1 MKKEEVEK
9 KKIIVYD
16 FDKTLYDGE
25 TGVNFS
31 MFYLKKYP
39 VRSILFLMKYSKDL
53 IFYLLK
59 IINLT
64 TLKERYFKFLERHS
78 KSQIEELVDGF
89 WETKRNKIYSWTR
102 EELEKNKKECEMVIV
117 SSASPLFL
125 IENFLLSLGY
135 DKVFGTN
142 FVNDEKEGKE
152 NFVAKIDGEN
162 NKGKEKVKK
171 LDEWAKKNELEYEIV
186 KFYSDSLADEPLY
199 NISRKKYWIKRGIKV
214 EGMPKKK
221 TLFDKLFWN

>member
-1 MKKEEVEK
+1 MRKEEVRK

-31 MFYLKKYP
+31 VFYLMKYP
-39 VRSILFLMKYSKDL
+39 VRSILFMMGYSKDL

-59 IINLT
+59 IIDLRA
-64 TLKERYFKFLERHS
+64 LKERYFEFLERHS
-78 KSQIEELVDGF
+78 KEEVEELVARF
-89 WETKRNKIYSWTR
+89 WETKRHKIYSWTR

-135 DKVFGTN
+135 DKVFG
-142 FVNDEKEGKE
+142 
-152 NFVAKIDGEN
+152 IDN
-162 NKGKEKVKK
+162 C
-171 LDEWAKKNELEYEIV
+171 Y
-186 KFYSDSLADEPLY
+186 
-199 NISRKKYWIKRGIKV
+199 
-214 EGMPKKK
+214 
-221 TLFDKLFWN
+221 

>member
-1 MKKEEVEK
+1 MRKEEVRK

-31 MFYLKKYP
+31 VFYLKKYP
-39 VRSILFLMKYSKDL
+39 VRSILFMMGYSKDL

-59 IINLT
+59 IIDLRA
-64 TLKERYFKFLERHS
+64 LKERYFEFLERHS
-78 KSQIEELVDGF
+78 KEEVEELVARF
-89 WETKRNKIYSWTR
+89 WETKRHKIYSWTR

-135 DKVFGTN
+135 DKVFG
-142 FVNDEKEGKE
+142 
-152 NFVAKIDGEN
+152 IDN
-162 NKGKEKVKK
+162 C
-171 LDEWAKKNELEYEIV
+171 Y
-186 KFYSDSLADEPLY
+186 
-199 NISRKKYWIKRGIKV
+199 
-214 EGMPKKK
+214 
-221 TLFDKLFWN
+221 

>member
-78 KSQIEELVDGF
+78 KSEIEELVDGF

-142 FVNDEKEGKE
+142 FVNDGKKGKE
-152 NFVAKIDGEN
+152 TFVAKIDGEN

-186 KFYSDSLADEPLY
+186 KFIRIVWRMSLCIIFHERS
-199 NISRKKYWIKRGIKV
+199 IG
-214 EGMPKKK
+214 
-221 TLFDKLFWN
+221 

>member
-1 MKKEEVEK
+1 MKKEEVGK

-31 MFYLKKYP
+31 VFYLKKYP
-39 VRSILFLMKYSKDL
+39 VRSILFMMKYSKDL

-59 IINLT
+59 IIDLRA
-64 TLKERYFKFLERHS
+64 LKERYFEFLERHS
-78 KSQIEELVDGF
+78 KEEVEELVARF
-89 WETKRNKIYSWTR
+89 WETKRHKIYSWTR

-135 DKVFGTN
+135 DKVFG
-142 FVNDEKEGKE
+142 
-152 NFVAKIDGEN
+152 IDN
-162 NKGKEKVKK
+162 C
-171 LDEWAKKNELEYEIV
+171 Y
-186 KFYSDSLADEPLY
+186 
-199 NISRKKYWIKRGIKV
+199 
-214 EGMPKKK
+214 
-221 TLFDKLFWN
+221 

>member
-1 MKKEEVEK
+1 MRKEEVGK

-31 MFYLKKYP
+31 VFYLKKYP
-39 VRSILFLMKYSKDL
+39 VRSILFMMGYSKDL

-59 IINLT
+59 IIDLRA
-64 TLKERYFKFLERHS
+64 LKERYFEFLERHS
-78 KSQIEELVDGF
+78 KEEVEELVARF
-89 WETKRNKIYSWTR
+89 WETKRHKIYSWTR

-135 DKVFGTN
+135 DKVFG
-142 FVNDEKEGKE
+142 
-152 NFVAKIDGEN
+152 IDN
-162 NKGKEKVKK
+162 C
-171 LDEWAKKNELEYEIV
+171 Y
-186 KFYSDSLADEPLY
+186 
-199 NISRKKYWIKRGIKV
+199 
-214 EGMPKKK
+214 
-221 TLFDKLFWN
+221 

>member
-78 KSQIEELVDGF
+78 KSEIEELVDGF

-152 NFVAKIDGEN
+152 TFVAKIDGEN

-186 KFYSDSLADEPLY
+186 KFIRIVWRMSLCIIFHERS
-199 NISRKKYWIKRGIKV
+199 IG
-214 EGMPKKK
+214 
-221 TLFDKLFWN
+221 

>member
-1 MKKEEVEK
+1 MRKEEVGK

-31 MFYLKKYP
+31 VFYLKKYP
-39 VRSILFLMKYSKDL
+39 VRSILFMMKYSKDL

-59 IINLT
+59 IIDLRA
-64 TLKERYFKFLERHS
+64 LKERYFEFLERHS
-78 KSQIEELVDGF
+78 KEEVEELVARF
-89 WETKRNKIYSWTR
+89 WETKRHKIYSWTR

-135 DKVFGTN
+135 DKVFG
-142 FVNDEKEGKE
+142 
-152 NFVAKIDGEN
+152 IDN
-162 NKGKEKVKK
+162 C
-171 LDEWAKKNELEYEIV
+171 Y
-186 KFYSDSLADEPLY
+186 
-199 NISRKKYWIKRGIKV
+199 
-214 EGMPKKK
+214 
-221 TLFDKLFWN
+221 

>member
-1 MKKEEVEK
+1 MKKEEVGK

-31 MFYLKKYP
+31 VFYLKKYP
-39 VRSILFLMKYSKDL
+39 VRSILFMMGYSKDL

-59 IINLT
+59 IIDLRA
-64 TLKERYFKFLERHS
+64 LKERYFEFLERHS
-78 KSQIEELVDGF
+78 KEEVEELVARF
-89 WETKRNKIYSWTR
+89 WETKRHKIYSWTR

-135 DKVFGTN
+135 DKVFG
-142 FVNDEKEGKE
+142 
-152 NFVAKIDGEN
+152 IDN
-162 NKGKEKVKK
+162 C
-171 LDEWAKKNELEYEIV
+171 Y
-186 KFYSDSLADEPLY
+186 
-199 NISRKKYWIKRGIKV
+199 
-214 EGMPKKK
+214 
-221 TLFDKLFWN
+221 

>member
-89 WETKRNKIYSWTR
+89 
-102 EELEKNKKECEMVIV
+102 
-117 SSASPLFL
+117 
-125 IENFLLSLGY
+125 
-135 DKVFGTN
+135 
-142 FVNDEKEGKE
+142 
-152 NFVAKIDGEN
+152 
-162 NKGKEKVKK
+162 
-171 LDEWAKKNELEYEIV
+171 
-186 KFYSDSLADEPLY
+186 
-199 NISRKKYWIKRGIKV
+199 
-214 EGMPKKK
+214 
-221 TLFDKLFWN
+221 

>member
-78 KSQIEELVDGF
+78 KSEIEELVDGF

-102 EELEKNKKECEMVIV
+102 EELKKNKKECEMVIV

-142 FVNDEKEGKE
+142 FVNDGKEGKE
-152 NFVAKIDGEN
+152 TFVAKIDGEN

-171 LDEWAKKNELEYEIV
+171 LDEWAKKNELEYEII

-221 TLFDKLFWN
+221 TLFDKLFWK